1 MIPIA
6 TRPRQCDIVQMSEQ
20 LDPPAAK
27 LRFSVSA
34 RMKSFVYAG
43 RGLRWLVQDEHNA
56 WMHLAASA
64 VVIIAGVLLHIS
76 IDGWRW
82 LVLAMAFVWA
92 TEAMNTAVEEL
103 CDFVSPRFAHSVGRV
118 KDLAAGAVLAASLAA
133 AVIGLLTLGPPFLHL
148 FR

>member
-1 MIPIA
+1 
-6 TRPRQCDIVQMSEQ
+6 MSEQ
-20 LDPPAAK
+20 PDLPAAK
-27 LRFSVSA
+27 LPFSVTA
-34 RMKSFVYAG
+34 RLKSFVYAG

-64 VVIIAGVLLHIS
+64 MVVVAGFLLHIS
-76 IDGWRW
+76 FDDWRW
-82 LVLAMAFVWA
+82 LVFAIAFVWV

-103 CDFVSPRFAHSVGRV
+103 CDFVSPGFAHPIGRV

-133 AVIGLLTLGPPFLHL
+133 AVIGLLTLGPPCLQL